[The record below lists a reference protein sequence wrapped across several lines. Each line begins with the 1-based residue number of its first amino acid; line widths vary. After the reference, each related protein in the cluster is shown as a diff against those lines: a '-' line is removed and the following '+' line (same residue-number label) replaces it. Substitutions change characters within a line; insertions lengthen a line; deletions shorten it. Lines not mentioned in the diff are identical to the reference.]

1 MGSCLAS
8 FEARDDVIVCVCD
21 GSDVPSQRVCVR
33 QVMCLSAILV
43 ERHGSVLKKSFLWS
57 LSFSLSIIIFINT
70 SIF

>member
-8 FEARDDVIVCVCD
+8 FEARDDVIVYVDD

-43 ERHGSVLKKSFLWS
+43 ERHESVWKKNS
-57 LSFSLSIIIFINT
+57 LILCVHCYI
-70 SIF
+70 